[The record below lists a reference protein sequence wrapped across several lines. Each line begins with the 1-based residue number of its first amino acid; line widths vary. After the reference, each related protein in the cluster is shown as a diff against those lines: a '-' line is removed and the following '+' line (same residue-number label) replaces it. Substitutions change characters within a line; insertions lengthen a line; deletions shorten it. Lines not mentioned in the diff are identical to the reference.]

1 MAQSP
6 TIEAA
11 LTLAKERYAQAAKA
25 GRVGVWDWNP
35 TTGDIFI
42 DPVLKALLGCGDAEI
57 PDRIDAWMARVH
69 PEDRAIVDAEAAALL
84 ADERPTY
91 DVEHR
96 MTHKDGSTRW
106 FLSRGAATR
115 NAAGDPER
123 IVGTT
128 TDITDQKAAQASLAS
143 ALNELERVV
152 RDRTTQ
158 LDEAGRR
165 YRDLFDRAPVMYV
178 TIRRRNGQPTVEVCN
193 ELFLRLLGYVRA
205 DVIGS
210 PLADFY
216 TPQSR
221 QDMQRAAIDGPL
233 DAAERQLVAKY
244 GGVLDTL
251 LHAVPETDRS
261 GAIVGTR
268 AMYVDI
274 TERKR
279 ADARHHDAQS
289 RYRLLVEQSLVGLYI
304 IQDGQVVYINP
315 KMAEISG
322 YPRDAEAQ
330 LLSILDLVVEED
342 RALVSQNIQRRMTGR
357 MDDSSYTVRIRRK
370 DGRIV
375 PLEVSGALIQ
385 YRGRPAVAGVALDIS
400 ERLRLGNQVLQSQKL
415 ESVGTLAG
423 GVAHAFNNA
432 LTAICGR
439 CELLLGEI
447 SAADPRRSD
456 VEAIL
461 SVAEESA
468 NLTRQLLAVGRRQV
482 LAAKEFDL
490 NVAVGTTLEVAAPL
504 IDEQIRVS
512 TELESRLGLVKADP
526 GQIEQA
532 LVNVILNARD
542 AMSGGGTLTVATTN
556 VELDDAF
563 HQTHPDVPPG
573 PYVLLTVTDT
583 GEGMSEETV
592 KHVFEPFFTTKEFGR
607 GTGLGLAT
615 VHGIIRQTGGHVL
628 VESTEGRGTSVAIYL
643 PRLPDD
649 AVAGSDRDATDG
661 EPLETILLVEDEPHV
676 RRSIGDMLTQV
687 GYHVLAA
694 PNADEAMLISSQ
706 HRGRIDLLLTDVV
719 MPGMSGWQLAAELT
733 RIRRGTR
740 VLYMT
745 GYTTPHSPIELRDD
759 PSLLQKPFSPKAL
772 RRAVRRVFDEES

>member
-1 MAQSP
+1 M
-6 TIEAA
+6 
-11 LTLAKERYAQAAKA
+11 
-25 GRVGVWDWNP
+25 
-35 TTGDIFI
+35 
-42 DPVLKALLGCGDAEI
+42 
-57 PDRIDAWMARVH
+57 
-69 PEDRAIVDAEAAALL
+69 
-84 ADERPTY
+84 
-91 DVEHR
+91 
-96 MTHKDGSTRW
+96 
-106 FLSRGAATR
+106 
-115 NAAGDPER
+115 
-123 IVGTT
+123 
-128 TDITDQKAAQASLAS
+128 
-143 ALNELERVV
+143 
-152 RDRTTQ
+152 
-158 LDEAGRR
+158 
-165 YRDLFDRAPVMYV
+165 
-178 TIRRRNGQPTVEVCN
+178 
-193 ELFLRLLGYVRA
+193 
-205 DVIGS
+205 
-210 PLADFY
+210 
-216 TPQSR
+216 
-221 QDMQRAAIDGPL
+221 
-233 DAAERQLVAKY
+233 AKY

-342 RALVSQNIQRRMTGR
+342 RALVSQNIQRRMTGS
-357 MDDSSYTVRIRRK
+357 MDDSRYTVRIRRK

-447 SAADPRRSD
+447 STADPRRSD

-482 LAAKEFDL
+482 LAPKEFDL

-504 IDEQIRVS
+504 IGEQIRVS

-563 HQTHPDVPPG
+563 HRTHPDVPPG

-583 GEGMSEETV
+583 GEGMSAETV
-592 KHVFEPFFTTKEFGR
+592 EHVFEPFFTTKEFGR
-607 GTGLGLAT
+607 GTGLELTT

-628 VESTEGRGTSVAIYL
+628 VESTEGRGRVSPSISRVSPTT
-643 PRLPDD
+643 RW
-649 AVAGSDRDATDG
+649 RDLIVTARTASRSRRFCLSRMNPTCGARSATCS
-661 EPLETILLVEDEPHV
+661 
-676 RRSIGDMLTQV
+676 RRWAT
-687 GYHVLAA
+687 
-694 PNADEAMLISSQ
+694 
-706 HRGRIDLLLTDVV
+706 RC
-719 MPGMSGWQLAAELT
+719 WQRRMRT
-733 RIRRGTR
+733 R
-740 VLYMT
+740 
-745 GYTTPHSPIELRDD
+745 PC
-759 PSLLQKPFSPKAL
+759 
-772 RRAVRRVFDEES
+772 